1 MAQSLASSTLAYAH
15 PSPRLARDEPPA
27 PPMAANASSTA
38 ADELV
43 AALPR
48 LRRFARAL
56 TGNREEA
63 DDLLQSGCER
73 ALAKQHQWR
82 PGTRFDSWMFRILQ
96 TIWCDR
102 MRARRTDGAP
112 LGEAVLAVAVGDDGR
127 AVDDRIMLARTRVAM
142 ARLPADQRVA
152 LALVS
157 VEGLSYAEASR
168 VLQVPVGT
176 VMSRLSRARQRL
188 YVLVHGPS

>member
-1 MAQSLASSTLAYAH
+1 MAQSLASPTLVYAR
-15 PSPRLARDEPPA
+15 PSGRQAREDLAA
-27 PPMAANASSTA
+27 PPMAANGPRTA

-56 TGNREEA
+56 TGNRDDA

-73 ALAKQHQWR
+73 ALSRLHQWQ

-102 MRARRTDGAP
+102 MRAHRNRGET
-112 LGEAVLAVAVGDDGR
+112 LGEAALAKAVGDDGR

-157 VEGLSYAEASR
+157 IEGLSYAEAAR
-168 VLQVPVGT
+168 VLSVPIGT

-188 YVLVHGPS
+188 HLLVHGPS

>member
-1 MAQSLASSTLAYAH
+1 MAQSLASPTVAYACQ
-15 PSPRLARDEPPA
+15 PLRLARDEPPA

-48 LRRFARAL
+48 LRRFAQAL

-73 ALAKQHQWR
+73 ALAKQHQWQ

-102 MRARRTDGAP
+102 MRARRNSGET

-152 LALVS
+152 LALIS
-157 VEGLSYAEASR
+157 VEGLSYAETAR
-168 VLQVPVGT
+168 ILQVPIGT

>member
-1 MAQSLASSTLAYAH
+1 MAQSLALPTLAYARR
-15 PSPRLARDEPPA
+15 PLRMARDEPPA
-27 PPMAANASSTA
+27 PSMAANASSTA

-73 ALAKQHQWR
+73 ALAKQHQWQ

-96 TIWCDR
+96 TIWCDH
-102 MRARRTDGAP
+102 MRARRNSGEP

-157 VEGLSYAEASR
+157 VEGLSYAEAAR
-168 VLQVPVGT
+168 VLQVPMGT

>member
-1 MAQSLASSTLAYAH
+1 
-15 PSPRLARDEPPA
+15 
-27 PPMAANASSTA
+27 MAANASSTA

-56 TGNREEA
+56 AGNREEA

-73 ALAKQHQWR
+73 ALAKQHQWQ

-102 MRARRTDGAP
+102 MRARRTDSAP

-142 ARLPADQRVA
+142 ARLPTDQRVA

-157 VEGLSYAEASR
+157 VEGLSYAEAAR
-168 VLQVPVGT
+168 VLQVPMGT

>member
-1 MAQSLASSTLAYAH
+1 MAQSLALPTLAHARR
-15 PSPRLARDEPPA
+15 PLRMARDEPPA
-27 PPMAANASSTA
+27 PSMAANASSTA

-73 ALAKQHQWR
+73 ALAKQHQWQ

-102 MRARRTDGAP
+102 MRARRNSDER

-142 ARLPADQRVA
+142 ARLPTDQRVA

-157 VEGLSYAEASR
+157 VEGLSYAEAAR
-168 VLQVPVGT
+168 VLQVPMGT